1 MPGWRVLNFVAMLAL
16 TTQSPGAHA
25 SCTPFTSATFGA
37 PDQPAYTNVYGNAD
51 HGYRIVVPHGLVAYG
66 APLPG
71 PNTGVGILLRAE
83 PHSYAWVDG
92 GYNVVDGVASA
103 RDYLDM
109 LRRHADRGE
118 TILASQRSRIRLD
131 GRNGTL
137 QVTRYRCAP
146 DGPVRVE
153 RQAVVIFRD
162 EVYTVGLDTSAGNDA
177 RDSRVFLSLVSSWR
191 FDR

>member
-1 MPGWRVLNFVAMLAL
+1 MPGWRILKFVAMLVLA
-16 TTQSPGAHA
+16 TQLPGAHA
-25 SCTPFTSATFGA
+25 ACAPFTSADFGA
-37 PDQPAYTNVYGNAD
+37 SDQPAYTTVYGNAN
-51 HGYRIVVPHGLVAYG
+51 HGCRIAVPHGLVAYG

-83 PHSYAWVDG
+83 PRAYAWVNGDD
-92 GYNVVDGVASA
+92 NVYDGVASA

-109 LRRHADRGE
+109 LQRAADRGE
-118 TILASQRSRIRLD
+118 TNLSSRRSRIRLG

-137 QVTRYRCAP
+137 QVTRYWCAK

-162 EVYTVGLDTSAGNDA
+162 EMYTVGLDTSADNDA
-177 RDSRVFLSLVSSWR
+177 RDSRVFSSLVASWR
-191 FDR
+191 FER